1 MNLIERAKNIMLAP
15 NKEWDVINGE
25 EPNTPGIITGY
36 VLPLAGAAAVA
47 SFIGYALVGFNVGF
61 GIRMKGFDWGLY
73 HGVSALASGILTV
86 FVAAFIIDALAPSFG
101 SEKNMGRS
109 VQLVAYSWTPGF
121 VAGLAMIL
129 PSLAILSIVGII
141 YGLYLLYVG
150 LPKLKKT
157 PTDKLVGYFV
167 VSLITIIVVY
177 FVLGFVLNKI
187 LAPIFGIP
195 DISDVSGFR
204 L

>member
-1 MNLIERAKNIMLAP
+1 MNLIERAKNIILAP

-121 VAGLAMIL
+121 VAGLTLIL
-129 PSLAILSIVGII
+129 PSLGILSLVGVI

-157 PTDKLVGYFV
+157 PPDKLVGYFV
-167 VSLITIIVVY
+167 VSLITMLVVY
-177 FVLGFVLNKI
+177 FVLGLILNKI
-187 LAPIFGIP
+187 LAPVFGIP

>member
-1 MNLIERAKNIMLAP
+1 MLAP

-121 VAGLAMIL
+121 VAGLAMVL
-129 PSLAILSIVGII
+129 PSLGILSLVGVI

-157 PTDKLVGYFV
+157 PPDKLVGYFV
-167 VSLITIIVVY
+167 VSLITMLVVY
-177 FVLGFVLNKI
+177 FVLGLILNKI
-187 LAPIFGIP
+187 LAPVFGIP

>member
-1 MNLIERAKNIMLAP
+1 MLAP

-121 VAGLAMIL
+121 VAGLAMVL
-129 PSLAILSIVGII
+129 PSLAILSLVGII

>member
-1 MNLIERAKNIMLAP
+1 MLAP